1 MSLENKFADNVQA
14 LFKGMEQFVTAK
26 TVVGDP
32 IHIDNII
39 IVPLMDISFGAAANA
54 GITDKKNSGTG
65 GMGGKITP
73 AAVLIIKD
81 GMTKVINVK
90 SQDVA
95 SKIMDM
101 VPDVINKFTDMKK
114 EKESGMPANEE
125 ELGEELDGI

>member
-1 MSLENKFADNVQA
+1 MENKFADNVQA

-32 IHIDNII
+32 IHIDDII

>member
-1 MSLENKFADNVQA
+1 MENKFADNVQA